1 MQKNQAIKARL
12 RIDGLKQALKAFDE
26 SVGIRDRL
34 RYMFSQ
40 QEVAEKAALASRDL
54 RLLKATSV
62 QCEKFAESLYRQQQH
77 QAIQEQRNS
86 MEELKSRLKLLEMAL
101 KVGEVQSSSAMQPV
115 NAKPRTLQS
124 HWS

>member
-62 QCEKFAESLYRQQQH
+62 Q
-77 QAIQEQRNS
+77 
-86 MEELKSRLKLLEMAL
+86 
-101 KVGEVQSSSAMQPV
+101 
-115 NAKPRTLQS
+115 
-124 HWS
+124 